1 MYQQGF
7 GDPRAKLSNTLL
19 SGYVEDHYRADE
31 KLTFDFGLRYDVELQ
46 PAPIHRDTNNF
57 APRLG
62 FTYSPAAKLLIR
74 GGYGIYYAPVYE
86 ALGFIGRVLNGQ
98 QISQIFVPLTGLPSL
113 GIPATSAQVWGTARA
128 NGILGN
134 RTITASDI
142 APLGLV
148 PGTTPPVLL
157 ATDAGLVN
165 PYSQHLSLGV
175 EREVAGFNIG
185 ATYLANRGLKLI
197 RSRNVV

>member
-1 MYQQGF
+1 VYQQGF